1 VQLDPAGPRSIGPH
15 APLGGGRVKA
25 VDRAWQIGATAIQVF
40 GDNPTAW
47 RRRAEPPAEA
57 AAFRQ
62 RLVDHGIGPVAIH
75 AAYLVNLAGPEDD
88 FFERSVGVLI
98 ADMRAAWA
106 FSGRYVNVH
115 IGSHR
120 DTSLEAGVAR
130 VAEGIHRVL
139 AEVDDR
145 PVSPQLVL
153 ENAAGGGWAVGVSLP
168 ELALLAE
175 AIEARGIPRRRVGF
189 CLDTAHLWG
198 AGYRISDPE
207 VIDGL
212 LDDFE
217 AWIGLER
224 LSMIHLNDS
233 KAPLGSRQD
242 RHEHIGAGQIG
253 GPGLGHLL
261 REPRLARVPFYLE
274 TPGMD
279 LGYDAINLARARDL
293 AAGRELAPLPAGA
306 LTIKGSRSRAVHP
319 AGPAEEVETA

>member
-1 VQLDPAGPRSIGPH
+1 VQQDPAGPRYIGPH
-15 APLGGGRVKA
+15 AALGGGMVKA
-25 VDRAWQIGATAIQVF
+25 ADRAGQIGATAIQVF

-47 RRRAEPPAEA
+47 RRREDPPVES

-62 RLVDHGIGPVAIH
+62 RLREHGIGPVAIH
-75 AAYLVNLAGPEDD
+75 AAYLVNLAGPEPD
-88 FFERSVGVLI
+88 FFERSVAVLT
-98 ADMRAAWA
+98 ADMRGASA
-106 FSGRYVNVH
+106 FDGRFVNVH

-120 DTSLEAGVAR
+120 DTSLEAGIDR
-130 VAEGIHRVL
+130 VAEGIRRVL
-139 AEVDDR
+139 GEVEDGPDG
-145 PVSPQLVL
+145 PQLVL
-153 ENAAGGGWAVGVSLP
+153 ENAAGSGWAVGVTIE

-175 AIEARGIPRRRVGF
+175 AIDARGIPGHRVGF

-198 AGYRISDPE
+198 AGYAICDPAA
-207 VIDGL
+207 VDAL

-217 AWIGLER
+217 ARIGLER

-253 GPGLGHLL
+253 PAGLGHLL

-279 LGYDAINLARARDL
+279 LGYDAINLTRALRL
-293 AAGRELAPLPAGA
+293 AAGRELAPLPAEAFA
-306 LTIKGSRSRAVHP
+306 LKGSRSRVAHP
-319 AGPAEEVETA
+319 ADPGAEGGAA